1 MGVSADDSGLLRS
14 NDQGDSQMRRPGN
27 WEESTMKTTIKYFA
41 PWLAAAAIGGAM
53 GLAPIASAAPATSPS
68 SHGKAAT
75 NTTAST
81 APAPTP
87 TPFESGTDPRV
98 PSDVGADPLVP
109 FVPGTGRPF

>member
-1 MGVSADDSGLLRS
+1 
-14 NDQGDSQMRRPGN
+14 
-27 WEESTMKTTIKYFA
+27 MKTTIKYIA
-41 PWLAAAAIGGAM
+41 PWLAAAAIGGAI
-53 GLAPIASAAPATSPS
+53 GLAPIASAAPATTQG
-68 SHGKAAT
+68 SHGKVVP

-109 FVPGTGRPF
+109 YVPGTGRPF

>member
-1 MGVSADDSGLLRS
+1 
-14 NDQGDSQMRRPGN
+14 MRRPGN
-27 WEESTMKTTIKYFA
+27 WEESTMKTTIKYIA

-53 GLAPIASAAPATSPS
+53 GLAPIASAAPATTPGP
-68 SHGKAAT
+68 HDKVVP

-81 APAPTP
+81 ATAP